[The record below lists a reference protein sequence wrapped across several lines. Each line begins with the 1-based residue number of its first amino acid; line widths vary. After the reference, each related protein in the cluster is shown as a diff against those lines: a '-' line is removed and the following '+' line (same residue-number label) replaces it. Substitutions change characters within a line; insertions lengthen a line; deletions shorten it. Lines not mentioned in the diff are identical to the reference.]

1 MWENAATFIKS
12 HSIDVAGLL
21 ASLVGGVIVVGNNP
35 QLSFRQAA
43 TVVASGIAVNTY
55 LAPLA
60 LHLLGL
66 PTAGPIASAAGF
78 ISGLIGMKVVVAF
91 NKWADKIENPADF
104 LHPFKDDSK

>member
-1 MWENAATFIKS
+1 MDSVIAFFKN
-12 HSIDVAGLL
+12 HSFDMTGLL
-21 ASLVGGVIVVGNNP
+21 ASLIGGVIVVGNNP
-35 QLSFRQAA
+35 QLTFRQAA

-104 LHPFKDDSK
+104 LHPFKDDKK